1 MEIVRRGI
9 DAFNDRNVDTLAML
23 VTRDFELI
31 PAMMGILEGASF
43 RGREGVE
50 RYFEEL
56 DDSFEYVRLTG
67 EEFRDLGDSV
77 IVVFRVEARGR
88 GSGVSVT
95 AQQTAIY
102 DFRDGKISC
111 GRVFL
116 DHGEALRAVGLTE

>member
-1 MEIVRRGI
+1 MEIVERGI
-9 DAFNDRNVDTLAML
+9 HAFNDRAVDVLAML
-23 VTRDFELI
+23 VTRDFELV
-31 PAMMGILEGASF
+31 PAMMGVLEGASF

-50 RYFEEL
+50 RYLGEL
-56 DDSFEYVRLTG
+56 DDSFEYLRLTG

-102 DFRDGKISC
+102 DFRDGKISR

-116 DHGEALRAVGLTE
+116 DHGEALRAAGLTE

>member
-1 MEIVRRGI
+1 MEIVERGI
-9 DAFNDRNVDTLAML
+9 HAFNDRAVDVLAML
-23 VTRDFELI
+23 VTRDFELV
-31 PAMMGILEGASF
+31 PAMMGVLEGASF

-50 RYFEEL
+50 RYLGEL
-56 DDSFEYVRLTG
+56 DDSFEYLRLTG

-116 DHGEALRAVGLTE
+116 DHGEALRAAGLTE